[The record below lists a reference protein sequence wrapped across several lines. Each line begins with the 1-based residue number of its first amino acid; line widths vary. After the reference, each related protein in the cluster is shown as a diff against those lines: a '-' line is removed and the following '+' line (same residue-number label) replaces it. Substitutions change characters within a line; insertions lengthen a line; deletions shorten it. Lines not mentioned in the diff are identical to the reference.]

1 MNLIMNDKSFI
12 GTKDGIDET
21 IYLLNLLK
29 EFKNHCEK
37 YKNSYFWNSNGN
49 ADKRRNDED
58 KAEFPIHSFEF
69 EGDIFEISATAT
81 ISCKNFYFT
90 KTITKNGEK
99 KDIRVINKIINKLE
113 NQ

>member
-1 MNLIMNDKSFI
+1 M
-12 GTKDGIDET
+12 DET
-21 IYLLNLLK
+21 IYLLNLLRD
-29 EFKNHCEK
+29 FKNHCEK

-58 KAEFPIHSFEF
+58 KAEFLKHRFEF
-69 EGDIFEISATAT
+69 EGDIYEISAMAT
-81 ISCKNFYFT
+81 VSCKNFYFT
-90 KTITKNGEK
+90 KTITKNEEK

>member
-1 MNLIMNDKSFI
+1 MDK
-12 GTKDGIDET
+12 T
-21 IYLLNLLK
+21 IYLLNLLRD
-29 EFKNHCEK
+29 FKNHCEK

-81 ISCKNFYFT
+81 VSCKNFYFT